1 MNESIELPVNREY
14 DCDVLVV
21 GAGVAG
27 FTAAVCAARRGA
39 RVILVDKNGCI
50 GGSATTGLV
59 GPFMSVM
66 DPTGNFQVVK
76 GFLDEFIQRMIEK
89 NGAIH
94 PLECRG
100 GDSYSA
106 YRTPGHI
113 GVVPFNAEC
122 FKFTAEEIC
131 NESKVKILYHMLLV
145 EVSVD
150 DDKRIT
156 RAYFATKN
164 GIYSIAAKVFI
175 DTTGDA
181 DLSKLSGAKILF
193 GNEEGRTQVSSLFF
207 IVDNVDKT
215 QLDAYMEKHPQSTD
229 HKARFFID
237 EIAKGRQDGTF
248 PCGRHVFSAF
258 QSPNGMWRIN
268 MTQYDDQIDF
278 NDPEQVTG
286 AEIECRTQIPKIISF
301 LKTHVPGFSN
311 IRLVHSSEMLGV
323 RESGRIEGEYYLTG
337 EEVAQGTSFPD
348 TIAIIGDSI
357 DIHTNSK
364 SIYVTSS
371 LPAHIPY
378 RSLLPKGIPNLIVAG
393 RCLSADQIAHSAV
406 RVMPPCFATGQAAGT
421 AAAIAVA
428 SHTDLKKIDI
438 PELRKALSED
448 GAYLG

>member
-131 NESKVKILYHMLLV
+131 S
-145 EVSVD
+145 
-150 DDKRIT
+150 
-156 RAYFATKN
+156 RAVCCNSCFGTP
-164 GIYSIAAKVFI
+164 GIF
-175 DTTGDA
+175 
-181 DLSKLSGAKILF
+181 
-193 GNEEGRTQVSSLFF
+193 
-207 IVDNVDKT
+207 
-215 QLDAYMEKHPQSTD
+215 
-229 HKARFFID
+229 
-237 EIAKGRQDGTF
+237 
-248 PCGRHVFSAF
+248 
-258 QSPNGMWRIN
+258 
-268 MTQYDDQIDF
+268 
-278 NDPEQVTG
+278 
-286 AEIECRTQIPKIISF
+286 
-301 LKTHVPGFSN
+301 
-311 IRLVHSSEMLGV
+311 
-323 RESGRIEGEYYLTG
+323 
-337 EEVAQGTSFPD
+337 
-348 TIAIIGDSI
+348 
-357 DIHTNSK
+357 
-364 SIYVTSS
+364 
-371 LPAHIPY
+371 
-378 RSLLPKGIPNLIVAG
+378 
-393 RCLSADQIAHSAV
+393 
-406 RVMPPCFATGQAAGT
+406 
-421 AAAIAVA
+421 
-428 SHTDLKKIDI
+428 
-438 PELRKALSED
+438 
-448 GAYLG
+448 